1 MSIYNKS
8 EMQRINVRISIK
20 ANDWLD
26 RESAET
32 GFSKSTMVMLAL
44 EQYIQQKQA
53 LQGMNDIHN
62 LVERLDR
69 IEEKLDK

>member
-1 MSIYNKS
+1 MVIGNKS

-20 ANDWLD
+20 ANEWLD

-53 LQGMNDIHN
+53 LQGMHDMNS